1 MRNRFLKNREFV
13 LIVFFLLPSPLLKRG
28 EPADETV
35 NCYGGL
41 KILQVYKADQT
52 AKSLVVV
59 RIKMPSISDRQILPS
74 MSDSFYSFGRI
85 LPKILSFL
93 YRHLLTFYIEAGLVC
108 KRTISLNGKRK

>member
-1 MRNRFLKNREFV
+1 M
-13 LIVFFLLPSPLLKRG
+13 FFSLPSPLLKRG
-28 EPADETV
+28 EPADGTV
-35 NCYGGL
+35 NCYGDL

-52 AKSLVVV
+52 AKSLVVI

-93 YRHLLTFYIEAGLVC
+93 YRHLLTFCIEAGLVC
-108 KRTISLNGKRK
+108 KRTISLNGKLK